1 MKFERNSLVSI
12 NIFQRNICLSV
23 EMERF
28 SRDSTRNHLEISN
41 LSPGECKFDKRGGRK
56 SRKEQ
61 GSTLVEKEKDG
72 GRKLTRKATREGG
85 ARRRSVCSGNRE
97 GTRMKYEVKWSKKL
111 RLVAR
116 EKFARLRITS
126 VSNCGRSY
134 RRDEW
139 NRIQLRKRISLLVV
153 FTKRRGRELI
163 KGTSD
168 VIISFFVFRPI
179 QRATPPD
186 LILFSKFKIN
196 SRESIR
202 LFHNA

>member
-1 MKFERNSLVSI
+1 
-12 NIFQRNICLSV
+12 
-23 EMERF
+23 MERF

-97 GTRMKYEVKWSKKL
+97 GTRIKYEVKWSKKL